1 MVVASTW
8 KISRNRKACAS
19 GFSPDEKKIRLHL
32 IGNTERCQMTESNI
46 AAIPAN
52 HQPATP
58 IEVTGQH
65 FAYIGDGR
73 VQVALQTDTGNVVA
87 FTMSSAAFAKSIDM
101 AVQCMNSNL
110 SKVLTD
116 INVFV

>member
-19 GFSPDEKKIRLHL
+19 GFSPDEKKIRL
-32 IGNTERCQMTESNI
+32 
-46 AAIPAN
+46 